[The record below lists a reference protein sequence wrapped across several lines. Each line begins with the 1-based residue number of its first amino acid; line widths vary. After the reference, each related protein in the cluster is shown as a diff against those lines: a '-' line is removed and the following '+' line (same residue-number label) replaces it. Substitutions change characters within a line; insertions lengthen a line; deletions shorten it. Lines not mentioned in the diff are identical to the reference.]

1 MRISLARLSL
11 VTAAILALAG
21 SAQALINPNFTPI
34 HLTQQSERIL
44 VLTFEGVD
52 DDGMVVAR
60 VSETIKGE
68 HDGETLRIDPEAA
81 IAVGQSDAFVNAV
94 ERGQEYALLFVGEFE
109 PGGFEGGEMH
119 LDAEGP
125 DAIGFLHIDG
135 LPAAQWLVLEN
146 WPDQDGAATDIWDMV
161 QSEAFLLA
169 TFNGGTDMLRRML
182 DYILTDPEA
191 DVPIDAQARWAEEAM
206 GLGRVE
212 GRVHAAQGIFLN
224 RDGEAVAED
233 LFVASEGGDRV
244 FRFDGTTMQDV
255 TDSLGLASRSIH
267 HAWADFTSNGKLDL
281 ASFDGEAITL
291 HVQGD
296 SGTFEAHAL
305 DLGDAVVADGVL
317 SLDAI
322 DTGNGAGL
330 VVGTAGL
337 PQVVSFDGQDASVR
351 PLVED
356 AGDVEFPEDAGGL
369 LVADFDGNG
378 YVDVIQLGG
387 RESLL
392 YRGTGVGAFAAP
404 EKSFVA
410 TGGGPHGA
418 ALGDLDQNGQLDIFI
433 ASDRRH
439 LLWQNE
445 GDMEFFERMM
455 LSGEVSYK
463 WTGEGRTAHIADLA
477 NDGRDDLTIH
487 YAAARIPYILFNRGY
502 RSFAHSLTLDMDDHA
517 QLHAATEGQQAVT
530 LGDFN
535 GSGRNDFVAVLPDGA
550 VWVLPQAVESP
561 GLTVRASLAEGE
573 AGPVNVR
580 AWRFER
586 ELGVRQVKPG
596 QPAFIG
602 ARHPGPIRLQWQYP
616 GDEVREA
623 EVILEGGPMR
633 FELER

>member
-1 MRISLARLSL
+1 MEHTISRLGL
-11 VTAAILALAG
+11 VTAAILALAAP
-21 SAQALINPNFTPI
+21 AQGLINPNFTPI

-52 DDGMVVAR
+52 DDDIVIAR
-60 VSETIKGE
+60 ASETIKGE
-68 HDGETLRIDPEAA
+68 HDGETLRIDAGAA
-81 IAVGQSDAFVNAV
+81 IAAGQREAFVNAV
-94 ERGQEYALLFVGEFE
+94 ERGQGKALLFVGEFE

-119 LDAEGP
+119 IDADGP

-146 WPDQDGAATDIWDMV
+146 WPDGDGDIWDMV

-191 DVPIDAQARWAEEAM
+191 DVPIDAQARWADEAM
-206 GLGRVE
+206 SLGSVD
-212 GRVHAAQGIFLN
+212 GNVHAAQGVFLN
-224 RDGEAVAED
+224 RDGESLAED
-233 LFVASEGGDRV
+233 LFVASDAGDRV

-255 TDSLGLASRSIH
+255 TDALGLTSRSTH
-267 HAWADFTSNGKLDL
+267 HAWADFTGNGKLDL

-291 HVQGD
+291 HAHGD
-296 SGTFEAHAL
+296 NGTFEAHAL
-305 DLGDAVVADGVL
+305 ELGDALDDGVL

-322 DTGNGAGL
+322 DTGDTAGL
-330 VVGTAGL
+330 VIGTRTL
-337 PQVVSFDGQDASVR
+337 PRLVSFDGQTATAR
-351 PLVED
+351 PLVDD
-356 AGDVEFPEDAGGL
+356 ANDASFSDDPGGL
-369 LVADFDGNG
+369 LVADFDGDG
-378 YVDVIQLGG
+378 HVDVLQLGA

-392 YRGTGVGAFAAP
+392 YKGTGLGQFAAP
-404 EKSFVA
+404 EMAYVA

-418 ALGDLDQNGQLDIFI
+418 ALGDLDQNGHLDIFV

-439 LLWQNE
+439 LHWQND
-445 GDMEFFERMM
+445 GNMEFVERMM

-477 NDGRDDLTIH
+477 NDGRDDLMIH
-487 YAAARIPYILFNRGY
+487 YDAARVPYILFNRGY
-502 RSFAHSLTLDMDDHA
+502 RSFAHSLTLDMDDHP
-517 QLHAATEGQQAVT
+517 QLNAATQGQQAVT

-535 GSGRNDFVAVLPDGA
+535 GNGHNDFAAVLRDGA
-550 VWVLPQAVESP
+550 VWVLPQAADSP
-561 GLTVRASLAEGE
+561 GLAVRASLPAGE

-580 AWRFER
+580 AWRFDR
-586 ELGVRQVKPG
+586 DLGVRQVKPG

-602 ARHPGPIRLQWQYP
+602 ARHPGPLRLQWQHP
-616 GDEVREA
+616 GGEVREA
-623 EVILEGGPMR
+623 EVIIEGGPMR